1 MPTTTKDT
9 ERTAMEA
16 ALCSAL
22 ALSPNQVFNAA
33 NPGTIPCPLSN
44 YVPFLFF
51 NIGVA
56 FKTVY
61 LLTFHSVILMNMLY

>member
-1 MPTTTKDT
+1 
-9 ERTAMEA
+9 MEA

-44 YVPFLFF
+44 CVPFLFYF
-51 NIGVA
+51 I
-56 FKTVY
+56 
-61 LLTFHSVILMNMLY
+61 LLT